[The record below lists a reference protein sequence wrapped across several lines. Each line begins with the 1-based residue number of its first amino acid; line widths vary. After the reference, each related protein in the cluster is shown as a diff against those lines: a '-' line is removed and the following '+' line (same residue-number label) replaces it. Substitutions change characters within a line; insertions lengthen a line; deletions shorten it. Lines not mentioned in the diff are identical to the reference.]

1 MCKGSVGHFQA
12 SGSWNSRENEEEAEK
27 ALQLLEIGSNTV
39 ERKEVQEDS
48 GEEAAEELVETKK
61 VVEDLE
67 REDKSLG
74 LKFKI

>member
-1 MCKGSVGHFQA
+1 MCPSRP
-12 SGSWNSRENEEEAEK
+12 SGSD
-27 ALQLLEIGSNTV
+27 TV
-39 ERKEVQEDS
+39 ERKEVQDKIS

>member
-1 MCKGSVGHFQA
+1 M
-12 SGSWNSRENEEEAEK
+12 
-27 ALQLLEIGSNTV
+27 EIGSDTV
-39 ERKEVQEDS
+39 ERKEVQDKIS

-61 VVEDLE
+61 VEDLE

>member
-1 MCKGSVGHFQA
+1 MCPSRP
-12 SGSWNSRENEEEAEK
+12 SGSD
-27 ALQLLEIGSNTV
+27 TV
-39 ERKEVQEDS
+39 ERKEVQDKIS

-74 LKFKI
+74 LKFKTCLNLQRG